1 MKQKLLT
8 LFVAISCLLS
18 GCKVNRYYFVA
29 EEQIDL
35 YEYASFTGQ
44 PVLTA
49 SVGDTVTSTGSKIM
63 RLGGL
68 EPVEY
73 KGFRFYSPRAKARL
87 LYTKKVNP
95 KKDAFLTGVSY
106 TTLKRRADS
115 PASDDATIP
124 SNYGYTPSTGAYIH
138 TGPRGGRYYINSN
151 GNKTYIKRGSTSNYS
166 GSSRS
171 RSTSTYRSSGS
182 SYRISSSG
190 RGRR

>member
-1 MKQKLLT
+1 MKQTLLAS
-8 LFVAISCLLS
+8 LVIISSLLS
-18 GCKVNRYYFVA
+18 ACKVNRYYFVA

-35 YEYASFTGQ
+35 YEYASCIGQ

-49 SVGDTVTSTGSKIM
+49 SVGDTVTSTGSKTM

-73 KGFRFYSPRAKARL
+73 RGFRFYSPRAKARL
-87 LYTKKVNP
+87 LYTKKVDP
-95 KKDAFLTGVSY
+95 KKDAFLAGVSY
-106 TTLKRRADS
+106 TTLKRRTDS
-115 PASDDATIP
+115 PTSTDATIP

-151 GNKTYIKRGSTSNYS
+151 GNKTYIKRGSTSSYS
-166 GSSRS
+166 GSGRS
-171 RSTSTYRSSGS
+171 RSSSSYRSSGS
-182 SYRISSSG
+182 SYRSSSSG